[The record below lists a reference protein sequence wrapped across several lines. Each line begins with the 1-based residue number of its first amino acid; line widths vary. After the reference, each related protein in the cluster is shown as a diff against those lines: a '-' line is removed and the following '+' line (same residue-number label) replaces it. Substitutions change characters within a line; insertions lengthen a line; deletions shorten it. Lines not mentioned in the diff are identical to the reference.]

1 MRSLINGFRPGAQS
15 GRFCLGLVVTILS
28 TASCAPAPDRAA
40 HTVEEYA
47 KDATLRASEMKVCVN
62 DPGTVGAT
70 PDCVNAREAERRA
83 GIGSLRTLPPL
94 KLPDK

>member
-1 MRSLINGFRPGAQS
+1 MKSLINGFRPGAQS

-40 HTVEEYA
+40 HTVEEYG
-47 KDATLRASEMKVCVN
+47 KDATLRASEMKFCAN
-62 DPGTVGAT
+62 DPGTVGAS

-83 GIGSLRTLPPL
+83 SIGSLRTLPPL